1 MYVFVSDM
9 FVQDY
14 VGGAELTSDAIMK
27 KTRIPVGFLH
37 SKDITPQ
44 AVTQLKD
51 RHWIFGN
58 FSDMSDDMILY
69 CCKNLNYSIIE
80 YDYKYCEYR
89 LPEKHMTITGEC
101 SCEHS
106 TRGKLVSVFYANAKN
121 LWFMSENQKQFYCEK
136 FPFLDK
142 PTTHVLS
149 SVFCDETLGYIESL
163 SVDDKNDTWL
173 IQNSD
178 SWVKGTPDA
187 VGYAEENNLKYEMFS
202 GIKYPE
208 MLKKFS
214 KSKGF
219 VFLPRS
225 LDTCPRTVIEAKLL
239 GCELKLNQNV
249 QHKDEKWFAG
259 DKEDTLSYLKT
270 RVDFFWDEVMASTE
284 PPVPQRQKN
293 VDEQTHFK
301 VVIPVYN
308 SDKWIYKSIKS
319 VLDQEYENYECIV
332 SDDIST
338 DRTHEFASS
347 LDSPKLSVFKNEEKK
362 YALKNIY
369 DSIKRSN
376 PKPEDVIVV
385 LDGDDWLTN
394 NHVLSKL
401 NEYYSKEGCLVT
413 YGSFVQFPQ
422 GSVGQ
427 EASEYPKEVIER
439 NTYRSDRWRASHLKT
454 FKYSVWSKV
463 EEEDLK
469 DTNGS
474 FYEISYDQAMMLPL
488 LEMAREKAK
497 YIPEVL
503 CVYNTGNPN
512 AVNKTRAEKQ
522 HKTMLEIRK
531 KSSYDR
537 IRNEDLS

>member
-37 SKDITPQ
+37 SRQVNQKTVD
-44 AVTQLKD
+44 ALKD

-58 FSDMSDDMILY
+58 FSDMPPDMILY
-69 CCKNLNYSIIE
+69 CCKNLKYSIVE

-89 LPEKHMTITGEC
+89 LPEKHMTIAGSC
-101 SCEHS
+101 SCEDT
-106 TRGKLVSVFYANAKN
+106 TRGKLISVFYANAKN
-121 LWFMSENQKQFYCEK
+121 LWFMSENQKNFYCEK

-142 PTTHVLS
+142 SSTHVLS
-149 SVFCDETLGYIESL
+149 SVFCEETLDYIESL
-163 SVDDKNDTWL
+163 DIENKDDVWL
-173 IQNSD
+173 IQESD

-187 VGYAEENNLKYEMFS
+187 IGYAQENDIKFETFS
-202 GIKYPE
+202 GIKYPD
-208 MLKKFS
+208 MLRKFS

-219 VFLPRS
+219 IFLPRS

-249 QHKDEKWFAG
+249 QHKDEPWFSG
-259 DKEDTLSYLKT
+259 TREDTLQYLKT
-270 RVDFFWDEVMASTE
+270 RVNFFWETVMGSTQ
-284 PPVPQRQKN
+284 PPLPVRTHN
-293 VDEQTHFK
+293 ETEETHFK
-301 VVIPVYN
+301 VIIPAYN
-308 SDKWIYKSIKS
+308 SEKWIFKTIKS
-319 VLDQEYENYECIV
+319 VLEQEYGNYECIV

-338 DRTHEFASS
+338 DRTYELASS
-347 LDSPKLSVFKNEEKK
+347 LGSDKLSVYKNEEKK

-369 DSIKRSN
+369 DSVQRSN

-385 LDGDDWLTN
+385 LDGDDWLTS

-401 NEYYSKEGCLVT
+401 NEYYSRDKCMVT
-413 YGSFVQFPQ
+413 YGSFVQYPQ

-427 EASEYPKEVIER
+427 EASEYPKEVISS
-439 NTYRSDRWRASHLKT
+439 NSYRTDTWRASHLKT
-454 FKYSVWSKV
+454 FKHSLWSKV
-463 EEEDLK
+463 KEEDMK
-469 DTNGS
+469 DEDGK

-488 LEMAREKAK
+488 LEMAGEKAK

-503 CVYNTGNPN
+503 YVYNTGNPN
-512 AVNKTRAEKQ
+512 AVNKTRMEKQ
-522 HKTMLEIRK
+522 HNTML
-531 KSSYDR
+531 R
-537 IRNEDLS
+537 IREKKPYERLEDATFS